1 MADQFYSNRELYE
14 LIKQDINSI
23 HVRLD
28 KLEDEKIDP
37 MQLKLISI
45 DTMLRDYNGLWQKVD
60 ETKKNMDE
68 LEDDVNVKINEIKE
82 EFNTFKSIETGR
94 QSVKEK
100 VNSNAFAIISL
111 LIALGAV
118 AVSLFK

>member
-1 MADQFYSNRELYE
+1 LADQFYSNRELYE